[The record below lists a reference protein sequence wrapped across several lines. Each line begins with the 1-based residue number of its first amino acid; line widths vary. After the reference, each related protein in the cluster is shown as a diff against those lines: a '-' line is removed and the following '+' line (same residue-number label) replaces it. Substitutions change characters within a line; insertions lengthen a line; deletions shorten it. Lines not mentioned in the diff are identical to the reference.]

1 MSGDKVVLSGQ
12 VPTFQSQGTEKKISR
27 EEAWTETLSLANTIQ
42 VTALQ
47 TQLAKVGE
55 ENKRLKEKNA
65 ELELLVCMDSLTGA
79 YNRRYLDETA
89 QKMIANEIR
98 AKRSWGVLMMDIDYF
113 KKCNDDF
120 GHNVGDK
127 VLINVVKMLQHIS
140 RKGDFVI
147 RYGGEEFCVLIFDID
162 ADELEVIAER
172 YRKAVASTYT
182 PFLSECGNEESIS
195 ITVSVG
201 ACFVPSDSTM
211 ELEYVTKL
219 ADKALYDAKD
229 SGRNCVLFHDR
240 RKVKNEE
247 CCIISDRRQ

>member
-1 MSGDKVVLSGQ
+1 MASDEKVVLSGQ
-12 VPTFQSQGTEKKISR
+12 ELVDQPQENNQQV
-27 EEAWTETLSLANTIQ
+27 EAWMKTLSAANNMQ
-42 VTALQ
+42 VTAIQ
-47 TQLAKVGE
+47 TQLAKANK
-55 ENKRLKEKNA
+55 ENKCLKKRNA
-65 ELELLVCMDSLTGA
+65 ELELLVCIDGLTGV

-113 KKCNDDF
+113 KKCNDDY
-120 GHNVGDK
+120 GHNVGDE
-127 VLINVVKMLQHIS
+127 VLKNVAKMLQHIS

-147 RYGGEEFCVLIFDID
+147 RYGGEEFCVLIFDIN

-182 PFLSECGNEESIS
+182 PFLSEHGNEEAIS
-195 ITVSVG
+195 ITISVG
-201 ACFVPSDSTM
+201 ACFVPNDSTM

-240 RKVKNEE
+240 RKIKSSNVL
-247 CCIISDRRQ
+247 DRRTS